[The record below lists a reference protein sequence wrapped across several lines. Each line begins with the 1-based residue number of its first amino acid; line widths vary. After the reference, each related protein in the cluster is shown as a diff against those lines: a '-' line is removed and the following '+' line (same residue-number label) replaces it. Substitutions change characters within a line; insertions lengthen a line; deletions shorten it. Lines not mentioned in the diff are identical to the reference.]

1 MSVSHFVRLQ
11 MVHKTL
17 IKHVKRE
24 EEKNLPGTEK
34 HRDVETSPPNLL
46 HIQEGRVS
54 FGRDGGGG
62 GGGESCEKLTSS
74 T

>member
-1 MSVSHFVRLQ
+1 

-17 IKHVKRE
+17 IKHVRRE
-24 EEKNLPGTEK
+24 EEKKTYLELRS
-34 HRDVETSPPNLL
+34 RDVETSPPNLL

-54 FGRDGGGG
+54 FG

>member
-1 MSVSHFVRLQ
+1 MSLSRLVSLQ

-17 IKHVKRE
+17 IKHVRGKE
-24 EEKNLPGTEK
+24 EKKNLPGTEK

-54 FGRDGGGG
+54 FGGGG